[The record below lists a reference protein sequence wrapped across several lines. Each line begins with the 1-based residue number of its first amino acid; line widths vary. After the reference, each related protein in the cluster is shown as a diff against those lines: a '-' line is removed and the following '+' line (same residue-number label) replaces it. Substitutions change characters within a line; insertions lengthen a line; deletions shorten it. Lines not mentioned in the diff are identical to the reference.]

1 MKIILWKR
9 ITLLFRNRRME
20 DFVCNFTAVVLGI
33 ILTFMGSDWIENRNT
48 QRDVKSA
55 LQLVKAEL
63 NTNRKAILDGKKR
76 IEQEIRAAHFLL
88 KNKDSLSFVSKDSLS
103 YYSNMPFRTS
113 FITFTTDA
121 LELMKSS
128 ALFPQIKDKQLGLS
142 IIQAYASIKAADALY
157 TTYQNLKKERNDW
170 LDAKPEVKHL
180 YVQKLS
186 VDQLWTRLSAIDE
199 GRDLL
204 FQIPNLMNPESFD
217 YLITDIDNTIKAI
230 EKYE

>member
-9 ITLLFRNRRME
+9 ITLLFRNRRMG

-63 NTNRKAILDGKKR
+63 ETNRETILDGKKR

-103 YYSNMPFRTS
+103 YYFNMPFQTS

-128 ALFPQIKDKQLGLS
+128 ALFPQIKNKQLGLS
-142 IIQAYASIKAADALY
+142 IIQAYVSIKAVDALY
-157 TTYQNLKKERNDW
+157 ATYQNLKKERNDW
-170 LDAKPEVKHL
+170 LDTKPEVKRL

-186 VDQLWTRLSAIDE
+186 ADQLWSRLLATDE
-199 GRDLL
+199 GLDLL
-204 FQIPNLMNPESFD
+204 FQIPNLINLESFD

>member
-1 MKIILWKR
+1 MG
-9 ITLLFRNRRME
+9 
-20 DFVCNFTAVVLGI
+20 DFVCNFTAVMLGI

-63 NTNRKAILDGKKR
+63 ETNRETILDGKKR

-103 YYSNMPFRTS
+103 YYFNMPFQTS

-128 ALFPQIKDKQLGLS
+128 ALFPQIKNKQLGLS
-142 IIQAYASIKAADALY
+142 IIQAYASIKAVDALY
-157 TTYQNLKKERNDW
+157 ATYQNLKKERNDW
-170 LDAKPEVKHL
+170 LDTKPEVKRL

-186 VDQLWTRLSAIDE
+186 ADQLWSRLLATDE
-199 GRDLL
+199 GLDLL
-204 FQIPNLMNPESFD
+204 FQIPNLINLESFD

>member
-9 ITLLFRNRRME
+9 ITLLFKNRRMG

-33 ILTFMGSDWIENRNT
+33 ILTFTGSDWIERRNT

-63 NTNRKAILDGKKR
+63 ETNRKTMLDGKR
-76 IEQEIRAAHFLL
+76 IIEREIRAAHFLL
-88 KNKDSLSFVSKDSLS
+88 KNKDSLSFVSKDSLK
-103 YYSNMPFRTS
+103 YYSNMPFRAS

-128 ALFPQIKDKQLGLS
+128 ALFSQVKDRQLGLS
-142 IIQAYASIKAADALY
+142 IIQAYASIKSADALY

-170 LDAKPEVKHL
+170 LDAKPDIKRI
-180 YVQKLS
+180 YAQKLS
-186 VDQLWTRLSAIDE
+186 ADQLWSYLLTTDE
-199 GRDLL
+199 GYDLL
-204 FQIPNLMNPESFD
+204 FQIPNMVNPESFD
-217 YLITDIDNTIKAI
+217 YLIKEIDATIQAI
-230 EKYE
+230 EEYK